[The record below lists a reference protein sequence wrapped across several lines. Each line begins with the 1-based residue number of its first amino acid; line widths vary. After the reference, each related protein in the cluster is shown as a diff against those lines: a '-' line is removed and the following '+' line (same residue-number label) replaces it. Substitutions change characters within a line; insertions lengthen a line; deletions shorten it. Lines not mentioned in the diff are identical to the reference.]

1 MFISLFVI
9 GGVPPEMVHPGRLAY
24 LLRYYLDARFAGKK
38 RPYLCG
44 IKLTHRCT
52 LRCRQCPY
60 WRRPASDLPY
70 EALVSLLPDLYS
82 RGIRAVIFEGGEP
95 YLWRDKGYTLADA
108 AGAARGLFPFVGVTT
123 NGTLPLDFAS
133 PYARETALPDVI
145 WVSFDGLRDTHDSL
159 RGPSFARIVENIRSS
174 THPRIF
180 ANVTINSQNVEE
192 IPGLVWFLRGLVKGI
207 TIQFFYPY
215 GEVED
220 LTVSKTAR
228 EHVLNE
234 LIKEKKEGLPVA
246 NSLSTL
252 EALKSNSY
260 RCEPWM
266 IADVD
271 PDGSF
276 HHGCYLLN
284 RTEDSNPCARC
295 GFAAHAEISLA
306 YQLRLDA
313 IAAGRG
319 ILGVF

>member
-1 MFISLFVI
+1 MF
-9 GGVPPEMVHPGRLAY
+9 HPGRFAY
-24 LLRYYLDARFAGKK
+24 LLLYYAGARFAGRK

-60 WRRPASDLPY
+60 WRRPLPDLPY
-70 EALVSLLPDLYS
+70 ERLVSLLRDLFA
-82 RGIRAVIFEGGEP
+82 RGARAVIFEGGEP
-95 YLWRDKGYTLADA
+95 YLWRDGEHGLADA
-108 AGAARGLFPFVGVTT
+108 VLAARRLFPFVGVTT
-123 NGTLPLDFAS
+123 NGTLPLDFWAKVEAKS
-133 PYARETALPDVI
+133 TARSTSKADEQARPDVI
-145 WVSFDGLRDTHDSL
+145 WVSIDGLRDTHDSL
-159 RGPSFARIVENIRSS
+159 RGPSFGRIIDHIRQS
-174 THPRIF
+174 THPAILANITINR
-180 ANVTINSQNVEE
+180 ANVKE
-192 IPGLVWFLRGLVKGI
+192 IPALVWFLRDLVKGI

-220 LTVSKTAR
+220 LSVSEAAR
-228 EHVLNE
+228 VLVLDE
-234 LIKEKKEGLPVA
+234 LIKAKKDRLPIA
-246 NSLSTL
+246 NSISAL
-252 EALKSNSY
+252 EALKTNSF

-276 HHGCYLLN
+276 HQGCYLLG
-284 RTEDSNPCARC
+284 RADDPDPCSRC

-313 IAAGRG
+313 VAAGRR